1 MEVGALAKMSPEDYE
16 IVEKFVVG
24 ILTRLESGE
33 DDLDAS
39 KADILH
45 VLTAW
50 DNGNEQE
57 IIPYMKMLLDSWKTL
72 DA

>member
-1 MEVGALAKMSPEDYE
+1 MEVGPMPKMSPEDYE
-16 IVEKFVVG
+16 IVEKFVIG
-24 ILTRLESGE
+24 ILTRLDSGE
-33 DDLDAS
+33 EDLDAA

-50 DNGNEQE
+50 DNGSEQE